1 MTYSSNRK
9 AQVSCTAKEFY
20 NFITDIRNFGRF
32 IPDSMK
38 QGWAS
43 ASDSCTFIVTGV
55 GSINLTIAKKEPFV
69 KVIFNGEALSRI
81 KFTIDTSISGESRDN
96 CEVVLLLNAEMDP
109 LTGSVVGPGIEKL
122 LDVLVDEIGKFSG
135 WRDI

>member
-1 MTYSSNRK
+1 
-9 AQVSCTAKEFY
+9 
-20 NFITDIRNFGRF
+20 
-32 IPDSMK
+32 
-38 QGWAS
+38 
-43 ASDSCTFIVTGV
+43 
-55 GSINLTIAKKEPFV
+55 V

-81 KFTIDTSISGESRDN
+81 KFTIVTSIAGGNRDN